1 MSSYTE
7 PAARSLL
14 RLHCSKTI
22 PPGAT
27 SVSLSDIAP
36 AVLTAI
42 RFDPPLPAGVSARV
56 RLEGDGAGGVSVRVA
71 DMLAVPD
78 WTEARSPCGRAL
90 REFMEASGGG
100 VQPFIDHS
108 RYHCVRL
115 LFEGTVPATTRVLV
129 EGLDLTGRV

>member
-1 MSSYTE
+1 
-7 PAARSLL
+7 L

-22 PPGAT
+22 PTGAT
-27 SVSLSDIAP
+27 SVGLSDIAP

-56 RLEGDGAGGVSVRVA
+56 RLEGDDGAGGVSVVSVGVA

-90 REFMEASGGG
+90 QEFMEASGGG
-100 VQPFIDHS
+100 VQPFIDQS
-108 RYHCVRL
+108 RYRDVRL
-115 LFEGTVPATTRVLV
+115 LFEGTVPATTRVHV
-129 EGLDLTGRV
+129 EGLDLTGRY